1 MNMIVAETQCPEPEL
16 ILPRRSR
23 LSAETPEQPGTSAA
37 KTCAAPAA
45 RQNAGLNR
53 HNATKVVDG
62 ETTEGRAPPSA
73 KRPDDKA
80 KRDKTTPGSGKPMH
94 TFTRQKRKTPES
106 APGAHTDP
114 QERCKRR
121 ASGPLEPLAVFGSD
135 LSDDVSGD
143 DSDDTWRQIAAGSLP
158 QKLGPHVTT
167 TAAKADIISMQ
178 SVLRGAAASAKAVQ
192 EGRAASHKGKP
203 AAASG
208 READVSKLPASRKL
222 RGAAGKATT
231 GESKPEKK
239 PSSRRAGAAH
249 IAPAAGTPKQP
260 RKAQSERVEKLSSRQ
275 DNAVRQTP
283 ASGGRTGSAAE
294 ARSSER
300 EVSHVRPGTAE
311 RRRIPSRLQPW
322 SCGAC
327 TLENPSAATHCEAC
341 STAKPPPTSASGGGD
356 STAQR
361 GELSTK
367 ASMNLAPLAGRFCN
381 LGAAYLPDCLRGPF
395 IEDAHKTQVQK

>member
-1 MNMIVAETQCPEPEL
+1 MLLSEDQSLPVSSEAWNADQNLRCMGCSGDMDAGGSMNMIVAETQCPEPEL
-16 ILPRRSR
+16 ILPRRNR
-23 LSAETPEQPGTSAA
+23 LPAETPEQPGISAA
-37 KTCAAPAA
+37 KTCATPAA
-45 RQNAGLNR
+45 PHNAGLNR
-53 HNATKVVDG
+53 HSAAKMVEG
-62 ETTEGRAPPSA
+62 ETTEGRARPSA

-80 KRDKTTPGSGKPMH
+80 KRDKTTPGSGKMH

-114 QERCKRR
+114 QDRCKRR
-121 ASGPLEPLAVFGSD
+121 ASDLEALAGFGSD
-135 LSDDVSGD
+135 LNDDVSDD

-167 TAAKADIISMQ
+167 TAAKANIISMQ
-178 SVLRGAAASAKAVQ
+178 SVPRGTDASAKAVQ
-192 EGRAASHKGKP
+192 ESRAASQKGEA

-231 GESKPEKK
+231 GDSKPEKK
-239 PSSRRAGAAH
+239 PSSRRAGAAPF
-249 IAPAAGTPKQP
+249 APAAGTPKQP
-260 RKAQSERVEKLSSRQ
+260 KKSQSERVEKLSSRQ

-294 ARSSER
+294 AKSSER

-356 STAQR
+356 STAQH

-367 ASMNLAPLAGRFCN
+367 L
-381 LGAAYLPDCLRGPF
+381 
-395 IEDAHKTQVQK
+395 

>member
-16 ILPRRSR
+16 ILPRRNR
-23 LSAETPEQPGTSAA
+23 LCVETPEQPGTSAA
-37 KTCAAPAA
+37 KTCATPAA

-53 HNATKVVDG
+53 HNAAKVVDG
-62 ETTEGRAPPSA
+62 ETTEGRARTSA

-80 KRDKTTPGSGKPMH
+80 KRDKATPGSGKPMH
-94 TFTRQKRKTPES
+94 TFTRQKRKAPES
-106 APGAHTDP
+106 APGAHIDP
-114 QERCKRR
+114 EERCKRR
-121 ASGPLEPLAVFGSD
+121 ASDLEPLAGFGSD
-135 LSDDVSGD
+135 LSDDVSDD

-158 QKLGPHVTT
+158 QKLGPHVTR
-167 TAAKADIISMQ
+167 TAAKADINSMQ
-178 SVLRGAAASAKAVQ
+178 TVLRGADASAKAVQ
-192 EGRAASHKGKP
+192 ESRAASHKGK
-203 AAASG
+203 AAAAWV

-231 GESKPEKK
+231 GESKPEKR
-239 PSSRRAGAAH
+239 PSSRRAGS
-249 IAPAAGTPKQP
+249 APAAGTPKQP

-294 ARSSER
+294 AKSSER
-300 EVSHVRPGTAE
+300 EVSHVRPGTAG

-322 SCGAC
+322 SCGVC
-327 TLENPSAATHCEAC
+327 TLENASAATHCEAC
-341 STAKPPPTSASGGGD
+341 GTAKPPPTSASDGGD

-367 ASMNLAPLAGRFCN
+367 ALINLAPLAGHSTI
-381 LGAAYLPDCLRGPF
+381 LGLLPFLTVCCLCLC
-395 IEDAHKTQVQK
+395 